1 MIWEIK
7 KKSGLQEPFHH
18 KDAARNFYI
27 DNSMV
32 LKANRTELNNYILK
46 SGLTS
51 NLDMKNHN
59 INNVKEATSGHEAI
73 NFTKLNNEL
82 GNYFHETGGTMKGD
96 IQMNDNSIYGITNS
110 IDKTPAVNREYVNDE
125 LKKKLDKNKDINMA
139 DINHNI

>member
-1 MIWEIK
+1 
-7 KKSGLQEPFHH
+7 
-18 KDAARNFYI
+18 
-27 DNSMV
+27 MV